1 MNLSCSSIWQYII
14 LIVINNHYINYDYP
28 YENSVS
34 DKYSDNNNDSN
45 GSDTNNNSKNNSNCG
60 DYNNNNNNWIED
72 DDKLIAMKD
81 ERWKT
86 KFLRLWLK

>member
-1 MNLSCSSIWQYII
+1 M
-14 LIVINNHYINYDYP
+14 INNHYINYDYP
-28 YENSVS
+28 YENGVS
-34 DKYSDNNNDSN
+34 DKYSGNNNDSN

-60 DYNNNNNNWIED
+60 DYNNNNNNRIED
-72 DDKLIAMKD
+72 DDRLIAMKD